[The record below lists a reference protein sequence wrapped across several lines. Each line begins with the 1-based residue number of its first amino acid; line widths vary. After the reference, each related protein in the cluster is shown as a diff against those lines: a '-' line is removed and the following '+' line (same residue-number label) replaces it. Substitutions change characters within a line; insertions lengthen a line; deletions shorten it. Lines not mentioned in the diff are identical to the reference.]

1 MIPQH
6 IILLITHVIWMVNLS
21 LPLSNFI
28 HEVITSMQ
36 WAHGYGEQNVQH
48 YSKEQITL
56 HTRITQWGNKG
67 LGFRFL
73 VMLFLSRNGI
83 ES

>member
-1 MIPQH
+1 MG
-6 IILLITHVIWMVNLS
+6 MVNK
-21 LPLSNFI
+21 
-28 HEVITSMQ
+28 
-36 WAHGYGEQNVQH
+36 NVQH

-56 HTRITQWGNKG
+56 HARNTQWANKG